1 MSAAEFH
8 VSLTPFANSP
18 TGPVR
23 AIYASGCLNPSGR
36 LELDYTLWGDVND
49 IALPAPAGAPGRRDE
64 LWRHSCCEV
73 FARPGMG
80 APEGKPSGKPYDE
93 RYDERYDEP
102 YFEWNFS
109 PSGDWAAYAFAAYRE
124 SRVDLQH
131 SQPACH
137 SRQPRP
143 DALVLT
149 AAANLPDAPPR
160 TSPRTSPG
168 WRLNIA
174 AVVEDRAGALSYWA
188 LSHPRAYPDF
198 HDRAAF
204 TLTLC

>member
-8 VSLTPFANSP
+8 VSLIPFSDSP
-18 TGPVR
+18 AGPVR

-36 LELDYTLWGDVND
+36 LELDYTLLGDFND
-49 IALPAPAGAPGRRDE
+49 ITLPAPAGATGRRDE
-64 LWRHSCCEV
+64 LWRHSCFEV

-80 APEGKPSGKPYDE
+80 APDGEPYGAP
-93 RYDERYDEP
+93 YGEP

-109 PSGDWAAYAFAAYRE
+109 PSGDWAAYAFAAYRG
-124 SRVDLQH
+124 SRVELEH

-137 SRQPRP
+137 TRQSRP

-149 AAANLPDAPPR
+149 AAANFPDAPPR
-160 TSPRTSPG
+160 TLPE

-174 AVVEDRAGALSYWA
+174 AVIEDRSGALSYWA

-204 TLTLC
+204 TLTLCAR